1 MKRERERLFIS
12 KPFFFHFSPHSSLV
26 NVPLRRKKTIPYPP
40 RERERESRNGNKVAR
55 FYITFERV
63 WTRSRRTRTSACV
76 TSTSA
81 STLMM
86 LAAVPPAPVA
96 AEEMVCC
103 FFVFTFTQ
111 FGLFWPFYI
120 LLSLLFC
127 FNSDKLASW
136 CRSCKTDQFYRTRRK
151 IDDDVCVRECASSFS
166 SSSISIEYLWK
177 TKSIISL
184 VLLVGSEVLASVL
197 VLLLC
202 QIISASSIVLSRQTI
217 ERRLKDEFKLNN

>member
-1 MKRERERLFIS
+1 MEKGYFSGLVWQNKIGREMKNEERERETFYIET
-12 KPFFFHFSPHSSLV
+12 FFFSFFPALFSCQCPITAKKNH
-26 NVPLRRKKTIPYPP
+26 PLPP
-40 RERERESRNGNKVAR
+40 SREWERESRNGNKVAR

-151 IDDDVCVRECASSFS
+151 IDDDVCVWESVQVASAAA
-166 SSSISIEYLWK
+166 
-177 TKSIISL
+177 
-184 VLLVGSEVLASVL
+184 ASAL
-197 VLLLC
+197 NTC
-202 QIISASSIVLSRQTI
+202 GRQN
-217 ERRLKDEFKLNN
+217 L